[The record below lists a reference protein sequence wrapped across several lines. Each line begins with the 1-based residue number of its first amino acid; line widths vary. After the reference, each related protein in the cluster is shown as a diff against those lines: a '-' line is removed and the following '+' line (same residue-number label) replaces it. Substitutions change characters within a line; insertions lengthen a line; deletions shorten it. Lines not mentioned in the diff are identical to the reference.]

1 MVLFCFNITKTRDA
15 FRMVYQLRE
24 RALSMLEE
32 EGMGAGGGWGGGGGG
47 FYKFF
52 KKNFVTQETIDL
64 NILWPR
70 NFFRKYFMVPP
81 INFSFLFKT
90 YLQHYFRVVFTAIF
104 KFQITKEVNIHNDI
118 QKIIFIQIKY
128 PKNLCFCH
136 IKILLQ
142 Q

>member
-32 EGMGAGGGWGGGGGG
+32 EGMGAERGWGGGGGG

-52 KKNFVTQETIDL
+52 KKNFVAQETIDL

-90 YLQHYFRVVFTAIF
+90 YL
-104 KFQITKEVNIHNDI
+104 
-118 QKIIFIQIKY
+118 
-128 PKNLCFCH
+128 
-136 IKILLQ
+136 
-142 Q
+142 